1 MTDAV
6 ESLEQRVGQRLRA
19 IRDGQLQRTLA
30 PPAGIDFSSNDY
42 LGLASHPRLKQA
54 MTQAIEH
61 GGVGSTG
68 SRLLR
73 GDRDAFTDVERSF
86 AAFKGTERALY
97 FSSGYLA
104 NLAVLTTL
112 PERGDVIFSDERNH
126 ASLIDGIRLSAAER
140 VVFPHND
147 VEALARALSA
157 RPAGG
162 QAFVVTESL
171 FSMDGDLAPL
181 ADYAAL
187 CRSTGAALIV
197 DEAHAVGCYGERG
210 SGLIEACGIERDVC
224 VSINTAGKAL
234 GVSGAFVA
242 GPAWAIDY
250 LVQRA
255 RPFIFSTAP
264 PPSVA
269 AAIDASLDDRRAG
282 AGAACAAGQPR
293 PACPQGTRRSRRS
306 AAGRRPQIIPIVL
319 GDNDRALLVAGQL
332 QARGFDV
339 RAIRPPSVAPGTAR
353 LRISVNADLDGRD
366 RRPVRRR
373 AVRSAAGLR
382 AVLRGLFVTG
392 TDTGVGKTVVAA
404 ALIHR
409 YRRRCPL
416 RYWKP
421 IQTGIE
427 QDDDTAEVTRL
438 AACGPLEILAAG
450 VRLDGPCRRIWQRGS
465 RAGRSTSRRCSR
477 P

>member
-1 MTDAV
+1 MA
-6 ESLEQRVGQRLRA
+6 ESLESRVGKRLRT
-19 IRDGQLQRTLA
+19 IREDQLQRTLA
-30 PPAGIDFSSNDY
+30 PPTGADLSSNDY
-42 LGLASHPRLKQA
+42 LGLANHPRLKQA

-73 GDRDAFTDVERSF
+73 GDREVFTDVERNF
-86 AAFKGTERALY
+86 AAFKRTERALY

-126 ASLIDGIRLSAAER
+126 ASLIDGIRLSAADR

-147 VEALARALSA
+147 IEGLARALHN
-157 RPAGG
+157 RPGRG

-171 FSMDGDLAPL
+171 FSMDGDVPPL

-187 CRSTGAALIV
+187 CRSTGAVLIV
-197 DEAHAVGCYGERG
+197 DEAHAVGCYGDRG
-210 SGLIEACGIERDVC
+210 SGLVEACGIERDVC
-224 VSINTAGKAL
+224 VSINPAGKAL

-242 GPAWAIDY
+242 GPAWTIGY
-250 LVQRA
+250 LIQRA

-269 AAIDASLDDRRAG
+269 AALDASLAIVAQEPERRAWLASRVRHLREALRTAGVPIPDG
-282 AGAACAAGQPR
+282 A
-293 PACPQGTRRSRRS
+293 TH
-306 AAGRRPQIIPIVL
+306 IIPIVL

-353 LRISVNADLDGRD
+353 LRISVNADLPDEILD
-366 RRPVRRR
+366 RFVG
-373 AVRSAAGLR
+373 ALSAALR
-382 AVLRGLFVTG
+382 ESVPCS
-392 TDTGVGKTVVAA
+392 AA
-404 ALIHR
+404 
-409 YRRRCPL
+409 
-416 RYWKP
+416 
-421 IQTGIE
+421 
-427 QDDDTAEVTRL
+427 
-438 AACGPLEILAAG
+438 
-450 VRLDGPCRRIWQRGS
+450 S
-465 RAGRSTSRRCSR
+465 S
-477 P
+477 